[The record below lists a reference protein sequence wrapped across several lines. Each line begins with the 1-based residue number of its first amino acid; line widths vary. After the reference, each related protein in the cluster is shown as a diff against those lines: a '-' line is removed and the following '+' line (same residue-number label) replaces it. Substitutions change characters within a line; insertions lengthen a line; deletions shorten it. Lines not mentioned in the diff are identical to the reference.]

1 MTAEQSKAYRDNRNE
16 ATRKAYA
23 VLAKKYAAEFNALR
37 KEFGFSL
44 KEKVAKA
51 PKANKEA
58 KKEVKVEAKKEV
70 KAEIKK

>member
-23 VLAKKYAAEFNALR
+23 VLAKKYATEFNALR
-37 KEFGFSL
+37 KEFGFSI

-51 PKANKEA
+51 PKAEA
-58 KKEVKVEAKKEV
+58 KKAEVKKEV
-70 KAEIKK
+70 KAEAKK